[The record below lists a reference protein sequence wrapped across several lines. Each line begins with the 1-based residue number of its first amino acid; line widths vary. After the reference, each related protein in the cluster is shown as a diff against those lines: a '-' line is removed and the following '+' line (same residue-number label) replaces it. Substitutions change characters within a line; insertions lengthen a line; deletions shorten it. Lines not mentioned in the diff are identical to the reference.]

1 LKSDIILVGNGSS
14 LLNKENKELIDSY
27 KTVVR
32 FNSYKINGFEKYVG
46 TKTDIWFTVN
56 KHHFDHIKHYNKV
69 ITHSWA
75 KTNCQLYNSFKLERD
90 DVEKVNYEIIDE
102 IPVSY
107 PSTGLIAVYYFNK
120 KVDLIGFD
128 WWDNNKHHYGDNE
141 LRGTLHKP
149 HLEYKV
155 IKSLDINIIS

>member
-1 LKSDIILVGNGSS
+1 MKSDIILVGNGSS
-14 LLNKENKELIDSY
+14 LLNKVNKELIDSY

-75 KTNCQLYNSFKLERD
+75 KTNCQLYQQFNHLLTLFSTITYVLSQHSGFFDEVLTIFNTFTIPHNS
-90 DVEKVNYEIIDE
+90 
-102 IPVSY
+102 
-107 PSTGLIAVYYFNK
+107 
-120 KVDLIGFD
+120 
-128 WWDNNKHHYGDNE
+128 
-141 LRGTLHKP
+141 
-149 HLEYKV
+149 
-155 IKSLDINIIS
+155 